1 MKFLSYITLFF
12 YIGGFV
18 ESTLEKRERP
28 RFSTTLFIGHD
39 GSSTPNLPHLSNGA
53 ISGGLPHPAGDMQN
67 MENERAIDSHGS
79 DPLSGAPEVDEIQ
92 DSLEEAESRQL
103 PLLGDL
109 FMDRFTDLVHHDNVQ
124 DIREKQCQMLHILEL
139 SNSKLGSLNDIS
151 ERTFEQ
157 NVVDFRH
164 HIKML
169 QDMKKQLDF
178 IFRRIRSLKGRVA
191 LAYPQA
197 YAAAVEKCSI
207 NSEDYEDS

>member
-1 MKFLSYITLFF
+1 
-12 YIGGFV
+12 
-18 ESTLEKRERP
+18 
-28 RFSTTLFIGHD
+28 
-39 GSSTPNLPHLSNGA
+39 
-53 ISGGLPHPAGDMQN
+53 

-169 QDMKKQLDF
+169 QDMKKQLDS

-197 YAAAVEKCSI
+197 YAAAIEKCSI